1 MPRFLLPIF
10 ILALISLAGFG
21 FVVLKLDPERTVSVV
36 LFLLTFFFGLTFMLS
51 LVFFFLHKKFFFK
64 PKTFA
69 ALGSVVIDNDLRPL
83 FRTSLRNAFLVAIV
97 LTALLVLNKL
107 V

>member
-1 MPRFLLPIF
+1 MPKFLLSIL
-10 ILALISLAGFG
+10 ILALISSTGFG
-21 FVVLKLDPERTVSVV
+21 FVVLKLDPERTLSVV
-36 LFLLTFFFGLTFMLS
+36 LFLMTFFLSLTSILS
-51 LVFFFLHKKFFFK
+51 LVFFFIYKKFFFK

-69 ALGSVVIDNDLRPL
+69 ALGPVVIDNDLRPL